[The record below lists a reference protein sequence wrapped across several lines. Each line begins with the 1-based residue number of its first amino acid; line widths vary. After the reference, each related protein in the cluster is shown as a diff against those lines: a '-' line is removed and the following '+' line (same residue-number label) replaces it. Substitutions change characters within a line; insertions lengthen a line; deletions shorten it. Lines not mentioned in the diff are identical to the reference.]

1 MVKEGV
7 LTADEVKAK
16 HTEILKELDTEFE
29 MSKNYV
35 PKFRDWVSSH
45 WQGFKSPDQFA
56 SIRNTGV
63 DPQVLREVGAKI
75 TEIPETFTPHKI
87 VKRVYDARR
96 KMFETGENVDW
107 ATAEMLAFGTL
118 LNEGNHVAYPAK
130 TSKEVRF
137 LTDTRLSKIKVPA
150 KGLYRCV
157 TYTETK

>member
-1 MVKEGV
+1 M
-7 LTADEVKAK
+7 KAK

-63 DPQVLREVGAKI
+63 DPKILKEVGAKI
-75 TEIPETFTPHKI
+75 TEIPETFAPHKI

-96 KMFETGENVDW
+96 KMFETGENIDW
-107 ATAEMLAFGTL
+107 AAAEMLAFGTL
-118 LNEGNHVAYPAK
+118 LNEGSRAYPAK
-130 TSKEVRF
+130 ASKRYVSHRHAV
-137 LTDTRLSKIKVPA
+137 IKDQST
-150 KGLYRCV
+150 GERLYRCV